1 MNNKSTKIKNNQR
14 NSLIG
19 NSSQKIS
26 RKPTKQVTEKVTKK

>member
-19 NSSQKIS
+19 NLFQKIS
-26 RKPTKQVTEKVTKK
+26 RKPTKQATEKVTKK

>member
-19 NSSQKIS
+19 NSSQKTS